1 MQQNLVQRM
10 LSRALLIFA
19 SCVSLN
25 SWANHSDYVDHVD
38 LALQWKHQFQF
49 AGYYMAKEKGYYAA
63 QHLDVDIKE
72 VNLNYSST
80 SLLLD
85 GRVNF
90 ATAGVDAL
98 KDRSDGKPLIALY
111 AVSRNSP
118 LVLLVKKDSG
128 IKTAADL
135 RNKRISMAD
144 ADEFIISSMLNA
156 AGLSE
161 KDYIKKKPDF
171 NMEDLINNRTDAVAA
186 YKSNEGFWL
195 NKKGIKYRE
204 ISPDDY
210 DLGIYSDL
218 LITSENELNNHP
230 IRVNKFRK
238 ASLEGWKYAFS
249 HVEET
254 IDVILKKYNT
264 QNKTREHLRF
274 EAREL
279 AKLVQPLKVELGSMR
294 LEFWQKIV
302 RNFTQSGYFTK
313 SINLNDFIYTD
324 LSTDR
329 QLILKPSLQAWLA
342 KHPNIRLGIDPGFY
356 PMEYKGANDE
366 YLGISSDIVRL
377 LSQHMKVNMK
387 PVAGLTWDEVISQA
401 KNKSLDV
408 LPAVSITK
416 SRNEYLL
423 FSKPYIQNNMVIVTK
438 RSNPAIGTKS
448 PSRGRMVYSLEALHG
463 KKVSVTKGYP
473 AYQKLNN
480 QKDPINIVVKPTTLA
495 SLEAVINGEAYAAIV
510 FLDAATTLLNSHQ
523 MTQLRIDDNAFENPG
538 YMHFAVRKDWPELVE
553 IINTTLD
560 FIGTAEINRIQRKWR
575 SAPIT
580 LGIQK
585 EQVVLYLI
593 ILLLII
599 TIITLWL
606 FALKRAKN
614 KIELQ
619 NKANINRLIGQSRH
633 VVMGEMIA
641 ILTHQWKQPLTAMML
656 SVGTVKTKL
665 KTMEV
670 DNADAQFLDTQIET
684 IETMM
689 VNQNQLLVDFR
700 DFFHPDKQKELFNIN
715 DNIASVLEILQGL
728 IVRHNISIKTHIPKQ
743 LEVVGYARELRHVMI
758 NLIQNSIDQI
768 VEASIANPH
777 IILRSVIKEN
787 YLNITLEDNAGGI
800 DKSIIETIF
809 EPYVSTKSLNGT
821 GLGLYMSKKII
832 QDNFQGSI
840 EVANTSQGAMFTI
853 KIPLGGGNQGTW

>member
-1 MQQNLVQRM
+1 
-10 LSRALLIFA
+10 
-19 SCVSLN
+19 
-25 SWANHSDYVDHVD
+25 
-38 LALQWKHQFQF
+38 
-49 AGYYMAKEKGYYAA
+49 MA
-63 QHLDVDIKE
+63 
-72 VNLNYSST
+72 T
-80 SLLLD
+80 
-85 GRVNF
+85 
-90 ATAGVDAL
+90 
-98 KDRSDGKPLIALY
+98 
-111 AVSRNSP
+111 
-118 LVLLVKKDSG
+118 
-128 IKTAADL
+128 
-135 RNKRISMAD
+135 
-144 ADEFIISSMLNA
+144 
-156 AGLSE
+156 
-161 KDYIKKKPDF
+161 
-171 NMEDLINNRTDAVAA
+171 NR
-186 YKSNEGFWL
+186 K
-195 NKKGIKYRE
+195 
-204 ISPDDY
+204 
-210 DLGIYSDL
+210 
-218 LITSENELNNHP
+218 
-230 IRVNKFRK
+230 
-238 ASLEGWKYAFS
+238 
-249 HVEET
+249 
-254 IDVILKKYNT
+254 
-264 QNKTREHLRF
+264 
-274 EAREL
+274 
-279 AKLVQPLKVELGSMR
+279 
-294 LEFWQKIV
+294 
-302 RNFTQSGYFTK
+302 
-313 SINLNDFIYTD
+313 
-324 LSTDR
+324 
-329 QLILKPSLQAWLA
+329 LILKPGLQKWLA
-342 KHPNIRLGIDPGFY
+342 KHPNIRLGVDPGFY
-356 PMEYKGANDE
+356 PMEYRGNNGE
-366 YLGISSDIVRL
+366 YLGIAADIVRL
-377 LSQHMKVNMK
+377 LSQHMKVNME
-387 PVAGLTWDEVISQA
+387 PVAGLTWDEVISRA

-416 SRNEYLL
+416 SRDEYLL
-423 FSKPYIQNNMVIVTK
+423 FSKPYIQNNMVIVTN
-438 RSNPAIGTKS
+438 RGNPTIRTKS
-448 PSRGRMVYSLEALHG
+448 PSRGRMIYSLEALHG
-463 KKVSVTKGYP
+463 KKVSVTKDYP
-473 AYQKLNN
+473 AYQKLIN
-480 QKDPINIVVKPTTLA
+480 QKEPINIVVRPTTLA
-495 SLEAVINGEAYAAIV
+495 SLEAVIKGEAYAAIV
-510 FLDAATTLLNSHQ
+510 FLDAATTLLNTHQ
-523 MTQLRIDDNAFENPG
+523 MTQLRIDENAFENPG

-553 IINTTLD
+553 IINTTLE